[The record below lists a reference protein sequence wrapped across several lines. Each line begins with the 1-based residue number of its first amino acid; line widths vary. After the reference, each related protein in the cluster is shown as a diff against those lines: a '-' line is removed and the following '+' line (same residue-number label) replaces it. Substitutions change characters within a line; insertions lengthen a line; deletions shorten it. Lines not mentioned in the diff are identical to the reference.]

1 MPPLETIL
9 AHPVLSRRLYWGLNA
24 LVGLLALL
32 LFWPLAGL
40 LLDQQAEIQA
50 LEIEQAAQAPLAG
63 RVQRLLAEQAA
74 LAALNGLPADYL
86 SGDSAD
92 LAGASLQ
99 SLLAQQVQAAGGQV
113 ISTRAV
119 PAEDPQVAV
128 RLDASVTHAQLRS
141 LLHAVEGGQP
151 RLIITDMDLQ
161 AGQGGDNLSLS
172 LTVTG
177 LRREGGPGVG
187 EEQP

>member
-9 AHPVLSRRLYWGLNA
+9 AHPILSRRLYWGLNT
-24 LVGLLALL
+24 LLALVSL
-32 LFWPLAGL
+32 LLLWPLAGL
-40 LLDQQAEIQA
+40 LLDQRAEIRS
-50 LEIEQAAQAPLAG
+50 LEIQRAAQAPLAA
-63 RVQRLLAEQAA
+63 RVPRLLAEQATLVA
-74 LAALNGLPADYL
+74 LDGLPADYL

-92 LAGASLQ
+92 LAAASLQ

-119 PAEDPQVAV
+119 PADDPQVAV
-128 RLDASVTHAQLRS
+128 RLDASVTHAQLRN

-151 RLIITDMDLQ
+151 RLIVTDMDLQ
-161 AGQGGDNLSLS
+161 SGQGGESLSLS

-177 LRREGGPGVG
+177 LRREGGGV
-187 EEQP
+187 P